1 MNKIYKV
8 IWSHVKQ
15 CYVVTSELAKAH
27 GRTSTRGRT
36 SRLAVAALTA
46 FILTAGVTSVGL
58 ANTVTDNNGNTITN
72 TDTKITDINA
82 NITGKENKVTDSSNA
97 EIVGDKNTVTNKAV
111 GEDGSVR
118 YVRSNDARIHGSG
131 NTISA
136 SRNQQVIGDNNTIMG
151 RDDGTVTDYQHPEG
165 REPNVSDL
173 TIGRGNFIRS
183 TDTYRNEWDSLK
195 VIGNNN
201 RADFKIESAGGP
213 AAGIVIGDNQNI
225 DGIKDSIVIGSLS
238 PDEQKEQVGEDGYK
252 SDKYFVGSNSIVVGY
267 HATSSKDASTV
278 IGNRSK
284 VSGNYQTVTG
294 LRSTIEGNYYNSLN
308 LLDGQSGNFASIY
321 GSFNKIEDATGEDD
335 MDGVGNSINGSMN
348 VTSNARGTMI
358 MGVGNTV
365 THSKGEFLF
374 PKDDDSSISTGDL
387 LYVGAFTASDYAQ
400 GRDIT
405 GDNLTY
411 PADQVYAY
419 MRDAW
424 QRYMET
430 SGGAVSVLGNSN
442 TSDYAIRSQIL
453 GTNNMLKGA
462 EGNISSYNTISGFS
476 NTGTNVKR
484 TAIVGTGN
492 NLTNGVDNVVIGDY
506 HTLENGKHNVIL
518 GSMASEEQ
526 AVTKTAKAA
535 WAATDDNPDGT
546 YTYTVNEQVALK
558 PNTKDIE
565 NAVMVGYNTDATV
578 DGGVALGSDSI
589 ASTEAGK
596 TGYDAKGK
604 KHAKS
609 DNDYA
614 AWVATDAA
622 VSVGGADREVT
633 YDVLDK
639 DGKPVKDD
647 NGKTKQET
655 QIVKSTRQ
663 ITNLAAGMQ
672 DTDAVNVAQLKSAR
686 THFYSVNSED
696 ATAGNYNNN
705 GATGINAL
713 AAGVGARAE
722 ADHSIAIG
730 TNAWANEGDG
740 RAKGSGDIAIG
751 NHSKT
756 GNYVNQSGSIAI
768 GQNAETA
775 NMAGN
780 QEAIFAFGQTKY
792 SGTILSS
799 NRLPDDASKVPTA
812 IAIGQNSYARTGG
825 LMIGT
830 HNYNGKLGDV
840 TVNSNDTNDVNAKSK
855 NVFTTTL
862 GTNSYNVGAFS
873 TITGAYSIA
882 SGSYKG
888 GRSSSD
894 AGKNFGA
901 TITGS
906 LNSIESAT
914 ATGYSGIANSIVGT
928 ANRTFN
934 SNGSLIFGAGNE
946 ITNSVTSISV
956 PTVNGGDS
964 AQALQ
969 QTLMKAVHDSKS
981 GGATLVIGGG
991 NKADYTQKTQ
1001 IIGVNNKVTGT
1012 EGTTADFNLIDGY
1025 ENTATHVKHATVIG
1039 SGNTV
1044 SGEEKDNVEG
1054 LILLGDNRNVWKQAD
1069 HSVVIGSSDDTG
1081 HSYVTRPDTVVIG
1094 HNAYIE
1100 DHGGNT
1106 SGGGDI
1112 AIGHNSFVEN
1122 YVNQSGSIAFGENT
1136 HVRNSV
1142 GSTENAFVLG
1152 QYETTQDPAGTT
1164 IPTDVA
1170 KMNASIAI
1178 GENTFARTGS
1188 LMVGTHKYTGEI
1200 GDTTVDTSDATSMA
1214 QANQQIN
1221 ETVLGTNSFSL
1232 GAFSTVTGAYSIIS
1246 GDYDK
1251 GKWRNFGSSI
1261 TGSLNSIE
1269 SKTATTADAGNA
1281 SHIIGTA
1288 NRMQN
1293 ANGAVVIGSGN
1304 EITDSYAAM
1313 RMPTSNNTS
1322 AKDLSEKIRESIK
1335 ANGGGAAA
1343 IVGNGNEVKKSTN
1356 VAVMGSKNS
1365 VTSTTNSQIFGDN
1378 RVITGADGA
1387 PIDGA
1392 VIIGSADA
1400 TTPLTT
1406 DKQNVT
1412 ILGYNANATVEGGVA
1427 LGAGSVASMDK
1438 ASTDANAI
1446 GYDPITQKASTDTSS
1461 TWKSTAAAVSVGDAS
1476 KKITRQ
1482 ITNVAAGTQDTD
1494 AVNVAQLKAIS
1505 NTVNASKTKY
1515 YSVQNMPFT
1524 ADQLGTYAKYTNEA
1538 NDGAKKMGA
1547 LAAGYMTYAG
1557 GIASTVTGSLS
1568 GVINRVPSSGE
1579 WDFRGATALSY
1590 GTFNINNN
1598 TDHSGAFSGVANSIV
1613 GQANMTTDSN
1623 AALIYGAGNVIS
1635 NSYRDIDISKMGAI
1649 TSNLKDPIALGEALQ
1664 AAVPTSGGQVMAF
1677 GGGNVVDNAYMTQVI
1692 GVGNTVKGNQKK
1704 NNDGTWSSDG
1714 NTGFNDD
1721 TSSHSQLNYVDGFYT
1736 TLINGKN
1743 DIGANNT
1750 VTGDSVENN
1759 HSNIVIGDNHTLENQ
1774 SNNII
1779 LGSAASALPTT
1790 ASQVTI
1796 LGHNANATVD
1806 GGVALGYGSIANR
1819 EAGKAG
1825 LDLSLVN
1832 KDGKVGDFSKDTN
1845 PVWTSNAAAVS
1856 IGNIVKDSEGKLTAD
1871 AITRQITGVAAGSED
1886 YDAVNV
1892 AQLRQVV
1899 AKMNYYTVKESD
1911 KVTVPPSMKDLTNK
1925 DNDGAKK
1932 DYGMAAGYMT
1942 NTNGVAS
1949 TVSGSFSG
1957 ITTATATTDAE
1968 KENVKYQGAAALSY
1982 GTFNYNRNTDASQKS
1997 AGAVNSLVGQ
2007 TNLVENSNA
2016 AQIYGSANSITNSYR
2031 HINMD
2036 EINSILNDGN
2046 PETSTPDKVMEK
2058 LQKAIV
2064 DEKTGGMVTVVG
2076 SANTADKAYMTQIQ
2090 GVSNTVRGSVV
2101 IDENN
2106 EKNATTHNYVGG
2118 FFNTLENGKSN
2129 YVIGTKNTITS
2140 SSDST
2145 KNASNIVIG
2154 DNHKLTNGSHNVIIG
2169 SEDVETAKETPAAR
2183 HGLRMMAA
2191 EETETSNSPDN
2202 VVRIG
2207 HNAKATYDYGAALGA
2222 GSVASTDA
2230 GVYGYDPLTGIAS
2243 TSEDKTWKST
2253 WAAASIGDSTHTRQL
2268 TNVGWADTDAVNV
2281 AQLRAV
2287 ASKVGS
2293 VMNLVAGDGIS
2304 IVNKDGVY
2312 TISANIKG
2320 GSTPTDD
2327 VKVDPEKPGEG
2338 GNTSGSTTDT
2348 PVTPVDPGNTGNTE
2362 NPGNTDNP
2370 SNGSGLIITAETKPT
2385 HFGADSGEA
2394 TAVKPGETL
2403 AIKGDTT
2410 NIMTT
2415 ASDHGITVSLKKDIA
2430 VDSIT
2435 AGDTKMTSDGLTIT
2449 GGPSITKSGIDAGGK
2464 KVTHVADGEIAA
2476 DSKDAVNGSQLYRVQ
2491 KNVESIENNVTNLAG
2506 DVTNL
2511 NGRVSDLDN
2520 RVNKVGA
2527 GAAALAALHPLDFN
2541 PDDKWNFAVG
2551 YGNYRNANSVAV
2563 GAFYQPNENTM
2574 FNVATNF
2581 GNGENMINAGVSFKI
2596 GKGNSYAGISKAQL
2610 VAENQQLKENDALQ
2624 DQKIQKQDQEIQEL
2638 KKALEELKSRIK

>member
-58 ANTVTDNNGNTITN
+58 ADTVTDNNGNTITS
-72 TDTKITDINA
+72 TDSKKATELNA
-82 NITGKENKVTDSSNA
+82 NITGKNNKVTDSSNA
-97 EIVGDKNTVTNKAV
+97 EIVGDTNTVTNKAV

-136 SRNQQVIGDNNTIMG
+136 SRNQQVVGDNNTIMG

-201 RADFKIESAGGP
+201 RADFNIESAGGP

-225 DGIKDSIVIGSLS
+225 DGIQDSIVIGSLS
-238 PDEQKEQVGEDGYK
+238 PSEQQLSPSGKPKEKNEIGDLYSVGANSIIIGYHTK
-252 SDKYFVGSNSIVVGY
+252 IKRYGEGIVVG
-267 HATSSKDASTV
+267 
-278 IGNRSK
+278 NRSQG
-284 VSGNYQTVTG
+284 SGVYQTIMG
-294 LRSTIEGNYYNSLN
+294 SRSIIGSDTSDPY
-308 LLDGQSGNFASIY
+308 SGSGAIASIY
-321 GSFNKIEDATGEDD
+321 GAFNKIEDASGSVESAADV
-335 MDGVGNSINGSMN
+335 DGVGNSINGSLN
-348 VTSNARGTMI
+348 ITSNARGTMI

-365 THSKGEFLF
+365 THAKGPDILG
-374 PKDDDSSISTGDL
+374 KDEDTPGATGYWVQSG
-387 LYVGAFTASDYAQ
+387 LYGASYYAQ
-400 GRDIT
+400 GADT
-405 GDNLTY
+405 EAEGNNLNIY
-411 PADQVYAY
+411 FDE
-419 MRDAW
+419 MRNSW
-424 QRYMET
+424 QKYMET

-442 TSDYAIRSQIL
+442 NADYAIRSQIL
-453 GTNNMLKGA
+453 GT
-462 EGNISSYNTISGFS
+462 GNTLQGSETDMSMYNTVSGFA
-476 NTGTNVKR
+476 NTGTNIKR
-484 TAIVGTGN
+484 SAIVGTGN
-492 NLTNGVDNVVIGDY
+492 TLKNGEDNVVIGDY
-506 HTLENGKHNVIL
+506 HNLENGKHNVIL
-518 GSMASEEQ
+518 GSMDYTEKQ
-526 AVTKTAKAA
+526 VTKQSKST
-535 WAATDDNPDGT
+535 WAMTEEHPDGT
-546 YTYTVNEQVALK
+546 FEYTVTEQVPVK
-558 PNTKDIE
+558 DHKKDIE

-604 KHAKS
+604 KHTKS

-1743 DIGANNT
+1743 DYLIGANNT

-1825 LDLSLVN
+1825 LDMSIVTN
-1832 KDGKVGDFSKDTN
+1832 GKVGDFSKDAS
-1845 PVWTSNAAAVS
+1845 PVWTSKAAAVS
-1856 IGNIVKDSEGKLTAD
+1856 VGYIATDKEGKLDLTNT
-1871 AITRQITGVAAGSED
+1871 ITRQITGVAAGSED

-1892 AQLRQVV
+1892 AQLKAVMNLPVHIYNGGKVASNVYKGGTQIAKDMTISNLQFDFGDGLLAQEVGSEGDKRVLVTLDKDALKDDPAFKGPKGDPGEQGPKGDPGDQGPKGDSGEQGPQGEKGDKGDTGAPGKDGKDGKDGGVGTVV
-1899 AKMNYYTVKESD
+1899 GDEMNITVANTETNPAKPANYKVSLNKEITVD
-1911 KVTVPPSMKDLTNK
+1911 KVT
-1925 DNDGAKK
+1925 
-1932 DYGMAAGYMT
+1932 AG
-1942 NTNGVAS
+1942 NT
-1949 TVSGSFSG
+1949 
-1957 ITTATATTDAE
+1957 
-1968 KENVKYQGAAALSY
+1968 
-1982 GTFNYNRNTDASQKS
+1982 
-1997 AGAVNSLVGQ
+1997 
-2007 TNLVENSNA
+2007 
-2016 AQIYGSANSITNSYR
+2016 
-2031 HINMD
+2031 
-2036 EINSILNDGN
+2036 
-2046 PETSTPDKVMEK
+2046 
-2058 LQKAIV
+2058 
-2064 DEKTGGMVTVVG
+2064 
-2076 SANTADKAYMTQIQ
+2076 
-2090 GVSNTVRGSVV
+2090 
-2101 IDENN
+2101 
-2106 EKNATTHNYVGG
+2106 
-2118 FFNTLENGKSN
+2118 
-2129 YVIGTKNTITS
+2129 
-2140 SSDST
+2140 
-2145 KNASNIVIG
+2145 
-2154 DNHKLTNGSHNVIIG
+2154 
-2169 SEDVETAKETPAAR
+2169 
-2183 HGLRMMAA
+2183 
-2191 EETETSNSPDN
+2191 
-2202 VVRIG
+2202 
-2207 HNAKATYDYGAALGA
+2207 
-2222 GSVASTDA
+2222 
-2230 GVYGYDPLTGIAS
+2230 
-2243 TSEDKTWKST
+2243 
-2253 WAAASIGDSTHTRQL
+2253 
-2268 TNVGWADTDAVNV
+2268 
-2281 AQLRAV
+2281 
-2287 ASKVGS
+2287 
-2293 VMNLVAGDGIS
+2293 
-2304 IVNKDGVY
+2304 
-2312 TISANIKG
+2312 TIS
-2320 GSTPTDD
+2320 
-2327 VKVDPEKPGEG
+2327 
-2338 GNTSGSTTDT
+2338 
-2348 PVTPVDPGNTGNTE
+2348 
-2362 NPGNTDNP
+2362 
-2370 SNGSGLIITAETKPT
+2370 
-2385 HFGADSGEA
+2385 
-2394 TAVKPGETL
+2394 
-2403 AIKGDTT
+2403 
-2410 NIMTT
+2410 
-2415 ASDHGITVSLKKDIA
+2415 
-2430 VDSIT
+2430 
-2435 AGDTKMTSDGLTIT
+2435 SDGLTIT